1 MDVFTMVVVIVAIS
15 VMAGVA
21 NNFLKL
27 KRIQHEGSPN
37 DDLRRELAALRERV
51 KVLEQIVTDPKHQLR
66 AELDQLERG
75 G

>member
-15 VMAGVA
+15 VTAGVA
-21 NNFLKL
+21 NNYLKVRRL
-27 KRIQHEGSPN
+27 HPEGSAS
-37 DDLRRELAALRERV
+37 DDLRAELAALRERV

-66 AELDQLERG
+66 AELERLERG